1 MVPTRLLCLDSP
13 DFMPVWTTAELICP
27 LAPYMQHTPDLPSMS
42 HLPPP
47 QPVSWQRPECCRKT
61 SLNRVQMKSHIVKGC
76 AYEMQ
81 EGVTRNHGPDTVWG
95 SPPCL
100 WLVSVKVLLWL
111 GMVSQPFLLLSR
123 LAGGLCTQAAG
134 GSSTSEGVCWGHVSI
149 PVSAMP
155 SRDDRGASL
164 GCEGSTGPSRKLALG
179 LQVRYGVGPD
189 RTQQSQLQVFYSF
202 SLSSPQAL
210 SPGGPD
216 PARPTPVLGM
226 LSPTQPQETVLPR
239 RIQPKPQPQWPVH
252 LTPSQPRAPRAPST

>member
-123 LAGGLCTQAAG
+123 LAGG
-134 GSSTSEGVCWGHVSI
+134 
-149 PVSAMP
+149 
-155 SRDDRGASL
+155 
-164 GCEGSTGPSRKLALG
+164 
-179 LQVRYGVGPD
+179 
-189 RTQQSQLQVFYSF
+189 
-202 SLSSPQAL
+202 
-210 SPGGPD
+210 
-216 PARPTPVLGM
+216 
-226 LSPTQPQETVLPR
+226 
-239 RIQPKPQPQWPVH
+239 QWELH
-252 LTPSQPRAPRAPST
+252 F